1 MGAAIYA
8 IIPGELLT
16 PERKDDVIAFLQQ
29 IPAPPRRIK
38 QLYIEWCRVVGA
50 ALTREDL
57 EKLLGSSL
65 LLV

>member
-1 MGAAIYA
+1 M
-8 IIPGELLT
+8 T
-16 PERKDDVIAFLQQ
+16 PERKDDVIAFLQR